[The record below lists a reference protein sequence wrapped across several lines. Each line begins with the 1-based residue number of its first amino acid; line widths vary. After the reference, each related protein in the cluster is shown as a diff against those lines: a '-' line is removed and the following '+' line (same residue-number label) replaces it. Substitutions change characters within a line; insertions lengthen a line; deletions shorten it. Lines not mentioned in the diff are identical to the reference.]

1 MLSNVR
7 KNTNPMFPSKHL
19 KGRFPGCLSV
29 HKSRTF
35 EAETERGKD
44 DLIRAQYAPGIKR
57 PSPGVNKKPFT
68 CSFQDRPFQNPETL
82 ETCDRQFW
90 TNATKRT
97 NKKEA
102 TTEMQQLSY
111 DGANPYPCNHCRKQL
126 NRGTFVLQY
135 II

>member
-1 MLSNVR
+1 M
-7 KNTNPMFPSKHL
+7 
-19 KGRFPGCLSV
+19 SV

-90 TNATKRT
+90 TNATKRR
-97 NKKEA
+97 
-102 TTEMQQLSY
+102 QQLK
-111 DGANPYPCNHCRKQL
+111 CNNYHMMER
-126 NRGTFVLQY
+126 THVPV
-135 II
+135 IIVGSS